1 MRRSRLLLCVL
12 LAVAAVLT
20 LTSCEWFSTL
30 FGEPP
35 TATLSVD
42 PASGDAPL
50 DVSFDLS
57 RSSAPAGVHRFRLD
71 FGDGSDYATG
81 TDLTAE
87 IAHRYDATGTFTAVL
102 EITDENGLTDHDTAI
117 VTVETA
123 TSSEEEDGAPNAVLA
138 ADTTVGRAP
147 LIVRFDVS
155 LSSAVEGTLVSFR
168 LDFADGTAAYVG
180 TYFASSIVH
189 LYAEPGIY
197 GATLTVTDSEGRTG
211 TATLEIVATTEA
223 DGTEPIARF
232 DWNPAD
238 PFIDQVV
245 TFDAVASYDTARAEA
260 SPQAIVVYTWDFG
273 DGGEAATTE
282 ETVEHTY
289 TWPGRYRVTLTV
301 YDDDGIAGTSTESID
316 VAGAI
321 AYVTSFFDGSV
332 SQIRLPTNTVAN
344 TTKPFE
350 WSAGVAIDPD
360 GASVYVGGVSFVEE
374 MAAMARI
381 RTSDQVVRAQAEDL
395 DILPFDIA
403 VSPTGNV
410 LYAVGSPF
418 DTSDMLLVTST
429 TTMTVV
435 NTVPVQSYPSTVAFS
450 PLGDVAYVAGSDP
463 DSLIEIDTATHT
475 VTDQID
481 LTAWGAPW
489 GIAIS
494 SDGQWALVTLPDVG
508 ELLLI
513 DLEDA
518 TPVTALALSDP
529 EPTPLGVALT
539 HDDAFAYVTDYEHG
553 SVHVIETAFGAGD
566 VGAAVDEIFLDDA
579 VYGLAW
585 PWDIAISP
593 DDTAAVVPFGLDFY
607 DIEDW
612 WFGGIPFVPALP
624 VFILDLDSNTVADTV
639 TAGFGPVFV
648 DVWGFEY

>member
-463 DSLIEIDTATHT
+463 DSVIRIDTATHT

-593 DDTAAVVPFGLDFY
+593 DDTAAVVPFGLDFI
-607 DIEDW
+607 DIEELWDS
-612 WFGGIPFVPALP
+612 GIPFVPALP